1 LIQTRR
7 GTAIAAV
14 ALSLGF
20 LAGAGQTATASPAD
34 PGPAA
39 ADTRGLFGSG
49 DPTYDGVYRQSAAI
63 MGLAAAGAD
72 VPPSAVA
79 WLLRHPA
86 KMQPILGTTQ
96 PQRVREIAQAAQVE
110 MTREEWY
117 RLYLAAGN
125 KLP

>member
-1 LIQTRR
+1 MNR
-7 GTAIAAV
+7 AIDAM
-14 ALSLGF
+14 
-20 LAGAGQTATASPAD
+20 
-34 PGPAA
+34 A
-39 ADTRGLFGSG
+39 ADK
-49 DPTYDGVYRQSAAI
+49 GVTNSAI
-63 MGLAAAGAD
+63 
-72 VPPSAVA
+72 AVA

-96 PQRVREIAQAAQVE
+96 PQRVREIARAAQVE